1 VHTCL
6 HHFRFSVLISKGN
19 MSSDWS

>member
-1 VHTCL
+1 VHTCF
-6 HHFRFSVLISKGN
+6 HHFRFSALISKGN